1 MNPNSEEVLNYIK
14 TRKGQFSRAAWCRQ
28 CGVRKG
34 APEVKKMTITTVRA
48 GIDYNALSA
57 VEAMRASGELP
68 AEPQPLPWGDW
79 LDFPFTIQHKD
90 KIYLRLY
97 PSANANTE
105 TKFFMGDKESSYE
118 EVEEFL
124 LAKEKRKNDDNPVDK
139 LCFTVKLDDVIEL
152 Y

>member
-68 AEPQPLPWGDW
+68 AEPQPLPWGEW
-79 LDFPFTIQHKD
+79 ESFPWVITHKD
-90 KIYLRLY
+90 KKYLRLY
-97 PSANANTE
+97 PTPNANTVSHYFIDGE
-105 TKFFMGDKESSYE
+105 ERSYSD
-118 EVEEFL
+118 VEQYL
-124 LAKEKRKNDDNPVDK
+124 LASEKRTDSDGTPLCITIPFDNI
-139 LCFTVKLDDVIEL
+139 IEI